1 MRRRRPVRVRLFA
14 IGLTGLLVM
23 ATGCAHL
30 PAPVLK
36 PGELPPGTDKL
47 ILTDA
52 DGKLLGVA
60 YLDAK
65 DPTKLVVQRVQPIG
79 ELPIRDRGRFSGEF
93 RSITEFRIVND
104 CRYVI
109 QAGVGVWRCS

>member
-1 MRRRRPVRVRLFA
+1 MLRRFPVRVRRFTL
-14 IGLTGLLVM
+14 GLGAFLVM

-36 PGELPPGTDKL
+36 PGELPAGTDKF

-60 YLDAK
+60 YLDPK
-65 DPTKLVVQRVQPIG
+65 DPTKLVVQRAQPIG
-79 ELPIRDRGRFSGEF
+79 ELPIRDRGRFAGEF

-109 QAGVGVWRCS
+109 QAGVGVVRCR